1 MQYNKGLAVLQD
13 RTGATGRLS
22 HCPYGYTVVR
32 KFINNYNMH
41 ASCVTHAL

>member
-22 HCPYGYTVVR
+22 HCPYGE
-32 KFINNYNMH
+32 KIH
-41 ASCVTHAL
+41 K